1 MDEARRIRRYP
12 DARTFLARAGSWLL
26 EREIEHTLV
35 LSVVH
40 RLARAAQPGDGP
52 PYLAV
57 IEGPDGL
64 EGCALRTPPWPLLV
78 TEIPEAA
85 VPVLLED
92 VLRAYPEL
100 PSVVGPERSSAEFA
114 RSWAA
119 SRGLRAVVG
128 MRERLFRLDRLVPP
142 SRRAAGRLRVAV
154 PADRE
159 GLIEWMEA
167 FAVEA
172 SVLLP
177 DAAATAGQLIRDEA
191 AVLWENGDRPRSMA
205 AVGGESPHAAR
216 IAFVYTPPAERGRGY
231 ATACVAALS
240 DRLLA
245 RGVEDVVLFTDL
257 ANPTSNALY
266 IRLGYRPVEDSTL
279 WRFEPSGAE

>member
-1 MDEARRIRRYP
+1 MDASRRIRRFS
-12 DARTFLARAGSWLL
+12 DARAFLARAGSWLL

-35 LSVVH
+35 LSVVR
-40 RLARAAQPGDGP
+40 RLAFAAQPGDGP

-78 TEIPEAA
+78 TEAPGAA
-85 VPVLLED
+85 VPVLVED

-100 PSVVGPERSSAEFA
+100 PSVVGPERSAADFA

-128 MRERLFRLDRLVPP
+128 MRERLYRLDRLVPP
-142 SRRAAGRLRVAV
+142 SRPAGGRLRVATA
-154 PADRE
+154 ADHA
-159 GLIEWMEA
+159 GVVAWMEA
-167 FAVEA
+167 FSREA
-172 SVLLP
+172 EILLP
-177 DAAATAGQLIRDEA
+177 DADATARHLIQDEA
-191 AVLWENGDRPRSMA
+191 AVLWEDSGRPRSMA
-205 AVGGESPHAAR
+205 AVGGESPHSAR
-216 IAFVYTPPAERGRGY
+216 IAFVFTPPEERGRGY

-245 RGVEDVVLFTDL
+245 RGVQDVVLFTDL
-257 ANPTSNALY
+257 TNPTSNAIY
-266 IRLGYRPVEDSTL
+266 VRLGYRPVEDSTL